1 MSISRVARF
10 IWSYRQRVTP
20 SRIRCATIT
29 ITTCRCQDYKLL
41 RNCLCSWFSFLLKS
55 VFASSYR
62 FWPFLINSYREPSFF
77 LIRWSIG
84 SRVFHC
90 LPENLDIGS
99 FVVFRRTNDIYS
111 IIVIGKKKEKKKLA
125 DNFILVQ
132 NFINEEFVSPHRL
145 LLIRLLPAALQS
157 RDKILIRFSLS
168 HSKHE
173 EFDGLH
179 RHHFLLL
186 SLINK

>member
-29 ITTCRCQDYKLL
+29 ITTCRCQGYKLL

-77 LIRWSIG
+77 LMRWSIG

-90 LPENLDIGS
+90 LPENLDIGW
-99 FVVFRRTNDIYS
+99 FVVFRPTNDIYS
-111 IIVIGKKKEKKKLA
+111 IIVIEKKNLKKSWQIISSLC
-125 DNFILVQ
+125 
-132 NFINEEFVSPHRL
+132 
-145 LLIRLLPAALQS
+145 
-157 RDKILIRFSLS
+157 KILLMKNLWVLTGSS
-168 HSKHE
+168 
-173 EFDGLH
+173 
-179 RHHFLLL
+179 
-186 SLINK
+186 